1 MIVLESFPTQQQLLS
16 EEIEEKMPVFWKNH
30 DFFFFQ
36 KEKYSQKSK
45 RSPSVSAPLKTGR
58 SRAGENID
66 VTSSLFNLFL
76 GKRLQMV
83 LCVEIFQQQHQLPET
98 HKNAPKEKTF
108 SSLSHRRR
116 IRTYLRCI

>member
-76 GKRLQMV
+76 GKRLKLV
-83 LCVEIFQQQHQLPET
+83 LCG
-98 HKNAPKEKTF
+98 
-108 SSLSHRRR
+108 
-116 IRTYLRCI
+116 